1 MKKRVFSSLH
11 IDKNVKTLPKKAL
24 NFLFHQVRM
33 DYIEKNLLKRLSNY
47 EDVSL
52 FAALIIKIKFWG
64 KILRSKDNSL
74 SKELVVKNIEYA
86 LPSTF
91 LREKPQDYWVLKI
104 QRDFD
109 KNNLRELTIEE
120 AQENFL
126 NIFAQYSL
134 SYSSY
139 YVLRASSGNP
149 DAIPANKGNL
159 LN

>member
-1 MKKRVFSSLH
+1 
-11 IDKNVKTLPKKAL
+11 
-24 NFLFHQVRM
+24 M

-91 LREKPQDYWVLKI
+91 LREKP
-104 QRDFD
+104 
-109 KNNLRELTIEE
+109 
-120 AQENFL
+120 
-126 NIFAQYSL
+126 
-134 SYSSY
+134 
-139 YVLRASSGNP
+139 
-149 DAIPANKGNL
+149 
-159 LN
+159 

>member
-1 MKKRVFSSLH
+1 
-11 IDKNVKTLPKKAL
+11 
-24 NFLFHQVRM
+24 M

-74 SKELVVKNIEYA
+74 GKELVVKNIDYA

-120 AQENFL
+120 AQEKFL
-126 NIFAQYSL
+126 NIFAQYAL